1 MFTNKTKDL
10 QITKANL
17 NSNFQVQSVK
27 YAKVKNESKLHVVY
41 RLDFA
46 IKLKEKGHIEVYSRR
61 NPQKPWL
68 YCWYFVETEAFLT
81 DLQDLMEEVKNGKN

>member
-1 MFTNKTKDL
+1 MITNNTNFSNTNS
-10 QITKANL
+10 QITNA
-17 NSNFQVQSVK
+17 NSNSN
-27 YAKVKNESKLHVVY
+27 AKLHVVY

-46 IKLKEKGHIEVYSRR
+46 VKLKEKGHIEVFSKR

-81 DLQDLMEEVKNGKN
+81 DLHELMEGSKNG